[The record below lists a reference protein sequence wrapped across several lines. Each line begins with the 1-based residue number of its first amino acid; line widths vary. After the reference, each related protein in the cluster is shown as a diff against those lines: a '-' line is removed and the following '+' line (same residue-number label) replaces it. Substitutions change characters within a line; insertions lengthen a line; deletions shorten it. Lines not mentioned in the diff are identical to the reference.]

1 MADQEIYPKVC
12 FQIFFL
18 DPVLKQKLPPIG
30 RLKYFISIWEKI
42 TGDPWVLQVVQGYQ
56 IEFVKPFVQTSP
68 ARLPA
73 LTPAVETVLDQE
85 VKELLEKQA
94 VHPVDH
100 KLQTEGFV
108 SSMFFSPKKGR
119 GKSPCSEPET
129 LESSIQA
136 FQNGGHPH
144 VTRPRSYNEG
154 TFLVK
159 IGLKDAYPSVPIWKN
174 HQKYLRFLWR
184 ENMLQFACLPFG
196 LATAPRVFT
205 KLMKP
210 VALLRQRASD

>member
-18 DPVLKQKLPPIG
+18 DPVLKQKLPPI
-30 RLKYFISIWEKI
+30 RRPKYFISIWEKI
-42 TGDPWVLQVVQGYQ
+42 TGDPWVSQVVQGYQ

-100 KLQTEGFV
+100 KLQTEGFI
-108 SSMFFSPKKGR
+108 SSMDWNPGLLKRSFQYSASTLWNDLSTEAKKA
-119 GKSPCSEPET
+119 T
-129 LESSIQA
+129 NL
-136 FQNGGHPH
+136 
-144 VTRPRSYNEG
+144 NE
-154 TFLVK
+154 FKRL
-159 IGLKDAYPSVPIWKN
+159 ISNVP
-174 HQKYLRFLWR
+174 FV
-184 ENMLQFACLPFG
+184 EA
-196 LATAPRVFT
+196 V
-205 KLMKP
+205 
-210 VALLRQRASD
+210 